1 LLGADELRVEP
12 GEVDAVRARDRIA
25 QLVCVDV
32 CPPLT
37 AQGEALMG
45 RLPWPMSDR
54 VGSDLADCAADQV
67 VVAPAG
73 EEERAEPVAGDT
85 VAVVARSAVA
95 VILGAAAFA

>member
-1 LLGADELRVEP
+1 
-12 GEVDAVRARDRIA
+12 
-25 QLVCVDV
+25 
-32 CPPLT
+32 
-37 AQGEALMG
+37 
-45 RLPWPMSDR
+45 MSDR